1 MTTADSTSHWSGVL
15 DSALDAVGQ
24 TPLIKLDRIA
34 KAEGLK
40 CNLCTSRERAQRVS
54 HPPLTRAYL

>member
-1 MTTADSTSHWSGVL
+1 MTTSASTHHWTGVL

-34 KAEGLK
+34 KSEGLK
-40 CNLCTSRERAQRVS
+40 CNLCECAEECG
-54 HPPLTRAYL
+54 A